1 MQYREFSL
9 IFSTPRMN
17 RYLHACRNSTKRAMT
32 LYRRNLK
39 LSQELFTIISCFEIA
54 LRNKIDS
61 ECCSNFGNDWLR
73 DAASN
78 GGVLNNRS
86 CQKTSV
92 IINQAVRNLRPY
104 SHNKVVAELGF
115 GLWRYMFAQPQF
127 TAMGRCLL
135 RIFPLK
141 PRSTQA
147 MQYNNSYVFN
157 QLASINELRNR
168 IAHHEPIC
176 FTQGTNTINTN
187 YARDNYHRI
196 IELFN
201 WMDINHRS
209 LLYGIDHVE
218 TICDQIDQI

>member
-1 MQYREFSL
+1 MVYREFSL

-17 RYLHACRNSTKRAMT
+17 RYLHACGGSTKRAMT
-32 LYRRNLK
+32 LYRKNLK

-54 LRNKIDS
+54 LRNKINN
-61 ECCSNFGNDWLR
+61 ECCNNFGNDWLR

-78 GGVLNNRS
+78 GGAFNNVN
-86 CQKTSV
+86 CQATSS
-92 IINQAVRNLRPY
+92 IINQVVRNLRPY

-115 GLWRYMFAQPQF
+115 GFWRYMYAPHQF
-127 TAMGRCLL
+127 NAMGRCLL
-135 RIFPLK
+135 RIFPSK
-141 PRSTQA
+141 PRSSAA
-147 MQYNNSYVFN
+147 MQYNSTYVFN
-157 QLASINELRNR
+157 QLADINEIRNR

-176 FTQGTNTINTN
+176 FTQGTNTIDTN
-187 YARDNYHRI
+187 YARDNYHKI

-218 TICDQIDQI
+218 QICNQIDHI